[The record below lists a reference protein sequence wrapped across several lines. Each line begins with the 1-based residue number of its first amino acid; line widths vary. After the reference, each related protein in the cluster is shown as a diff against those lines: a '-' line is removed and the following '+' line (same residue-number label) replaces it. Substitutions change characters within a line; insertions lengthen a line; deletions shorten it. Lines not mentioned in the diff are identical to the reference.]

1 MHFQA
6 DIVVDASGRINVTE
20 AIRARG
26 ERNQLH
32 IGLPRPF
39 PLKLVGQDGTE
50 VFPAITIKS
59 VERDNRPDPYEL
71 KKSGDHQILQ
81 TGSADVPLANDE
93 YAFVLKYQLSQSAA
107 FEDQDDKLVLAL
119 TPDDWPLPVDNAK
132 ISLVLPNGVKALKQ
146 DVMIAPVGPHSGDYI
161 AKLEADGK
169 ISIEA
174 MRPLKPHEAIMMVL
188 TLPRGSLTRPT
199 AHEKLNSSFSHNQH
213 ILAGLAGVLA
223 LVVLGLIT
231 LGISKR
237 TSMPARGNSL
247 GPAGLRL
254 MRTGTV
260 DARSIVATLIT
271 LAVKGYLIIEETET
285 GTFMLQRTW
294 KESDLGLSAS
304 EKAVATA
311 LYADRPSRFFI
322 TREVADALHD
332 ARVGLRQ
339 SLQREVERALFINAR
354 LSVLWICMAVLLI
367 IGAVVWLS
375 ASQLWVVLPIVV
387 FLCGIGWVYIR
398 LLLRPSALPWQLA
411 QERQGFFR
419 LTIDAATTRSTRS
432 AFVLVVLGMIGMGAW
447 LGVLAMLMI
456 VLAVAVA
463 LWLIHNLKGPKHFGL
478 AFAAKADDWQ
488 TRLLATNPNN
498 SPQRYEQ
505 EMPMAAALDVVSA
518 WAKAFQP
525 HLGTPGDYASYKPR
539 WFSGHDAQFYAVA
552 FAEQLTRRL
561 EKAITM

>member
-1 MHFQA
+1 MSFQA
-6 DIVVDASGRINVTE
+6 NIVVDASGRIDVTE
-20 AIRARG
+20 VIRARG

-39 PLKLVGQDGTE
+39 PLKLIGQDGTE
-50 VFPAITIKS
+50 VFPAVTIKS
-59 VERDNRPDPYEL
+59 VERDNRPDPYDL
-71 KKSGDHQILQ
+71 KKSGDHMVLQ

-93 YAFVLKYQLSQSAA
+93 YAFVLKYQLSQSIAYN
-107 FEDQDDKLVLAL
+107 DQDDKLILAL

-132 ISLVLPNGVKALKQ
+132 ISLSLPQGVKPRRQ

-161 AKLEADGK
+161 AKVDAEGK
-169 ISIEA
+169 ISVEA

-188 TLPRGSLTRPT
+188 TLPRGSVARPS
-199 AHEKLNSSFSHNQH
+199 AHEKINSAVSRNQH
-213 ILAGLAGVLA
+213 ILAGAAGVLILTVFG
-223 LVVLGLIT
+223 LVALGL
-231 LGISKR
+231 SKQ
-237 TSMPARGNSL
+237 TGTPARGNNL

-294 KESDLGLSAS
+294 KENDLGLTAS
-304 EKAVATA
+304 EKSVATA

-322 TREVADALHD
+322 TRDVADALHD
-332 ARVGLRQ
+332 ARVCLRQ

-354 LSVLWICMAVLLI
+354 LSVLWVIMAVVLI

-375 ASQLWVVLPIVV
+375 ASQLWVVLPAAI
-387 FLCGIGWVYIR
+387 FLVGVGWVYIR

-411 QERQGFFR
+411 RERQGFFR
-419 LTIDAATTRSTRS
+419 LVMDAATTRSTRP
-432 AFVLVVLGMIGMGAW
+432 AFALALIGMVGMGAW
-447 LGVLAMLMI
+447 LGVPATLI
-456 VLAVAVA
+456 VVLAVVVA

-478 AFAAKADDWQ
+478 AFALKADDWQ
-488 TRLLATNPNN
+488 TRLLETNPNN

-505 EMPMAAALDVVSA
+505 EMPMAVALDVVPA

-525 HLGTPGDYASYKPR
+525 HLGTPGDYAVYKPR
-539 WFSGHDAQFYAVA
+539 WFSGHEAQFNAVA
-552 FAEQLTRRL
+552 FAEELTKGL